1 MSSIQVLPPAW
12 RCAQVTAFSA
22 HDASL
27 VVDATGR
34 IVRCSPCVTASLG
47 WPAGALVGLPL
58 SSVIADLPISVSTP
72 GYNLAY
78 TVFHATEGAWIRRDA
93 QAAQGLKLPVDIAMS
108 QVVVDGKPCIQLRL
122 RRPLQLAQPGTPPA
136 GVRPA
141 TSARMSQPET
151 LKEAWSSP

>member
-1 MSSIQVLPPAW
+1 VP
-12 RCAQVTAFSA
+12 AFSA
-22 HDASL
+22 YDATL

-78 TVFHATEGAWIRRDA
+78 TVFHATGGAWIRRDA
-93 QAAQGLKLPVDIAMS
+93 RAAQGLKLPVEIALS
-108 QVVVDGKPCIQLRL
+108 KVNVDGQPCIQLSL
-122 RRPLQLAQPGTPPA
+122 RRPLQLAQPGIPPA

-151 LKEAWSSP
+151 IKKAWSSP